1 MPAADEHVPSRYLGS
16 RLKTRRVCRGC
27 NERAGRE
34 IDDRMA
40 NYLMVQVPKALAD
53 VRSIKHQAKEP
64 HAESEGVVSATGER
78 VRLTFDPRGMQ
89 ARRATGE
96 PVREPV
102 EIRYD
107 LDSDL
112 WVRFT
117 AKLALGCA
125 AKLLPDEW
133 PARPLAGAIRDLL
146 WHRPPID
153 HRFWPDG
160 VPGWPGELDRE
171 HPARQ
176 AIGDRRHLVGFT
188 APADSDGSTAAVGV
202 LFGGQI
208 VCGLPLPGVPCPG
221 SGRIWVIDSRSSNP
235 PTVEDYVAAI
245 ERLLRARGWS
255 EQKLDALRL
264 P

>member
-1 MPAADEHVPSRYLGS
+1 
-16 RLKTRRVCRGC
+16 
-27 NERAGRE
+27 
-34 IDDRMA
+34 
-40 NYLMVQVPKALAD
+40 
-53 VRSIKHQAKEP
+53 
-64 HAESEGVVSATGER
+64 
-78 VRLTFDPRGMQ
+78 
-89 ARRATGE
+89 
-96 PVREPV
+96 VREPV

-133 PARPLAGAIRDLL
+133 PAQPLAGAIRDLL

-221 SGRIWVIDSRSSNP
+221 
-235 PTVEDYVAAI
+235 
-245 ERLLRARGWS
+245 LRADLG
-255 EQKLDALRL
+255 D
-264 P
+264 